1 MEAACL
7 RKKWSERCRQILGDR
22 NSRATVPRCCEGL
35 QHKYFTNRCISVRPN
50 NKGHADLYTCSFFL
64 FSDMLFMTQITS
76 SALSVHTNLHT
87 CCYQHVRSKERKC
100 KRFLNV
106 NEGGRGGV

>member
-7 RKKWSERCRQILGDR
+7 RKNGQSAVAKSWVIATHVRQFHVAAKGYDI
-22 NSRATVPRCCEGL
+22 NTSRIDVFPCVQT
-35 QHKYFTNRCISVRPN
+35 T
-50 NKGHADLYTCSFFL
+50 KGMRIYIHAGFFL
-64 FSDMLFMTQITS
+64 FPDMLFMTQITS

-100 KRFLNV
+100 KRFL
-106 NEGGRGGV
+106 